1 MAEAEKKILSEKQ
14 PPVRHSVEEIREV
27 QSATLADAILKCK
40 PKPLSSRMIHLYFIL
55 LIATFCSCINGYDGS
70 VMGGINGQLQYREYF
85 HFDPDK
91 GTPAT
96 GIVYAIYTIG
106 NLVGS
111 FAAGPATDFRGVC
124 PAMPHHYAAR

>member
-1 MAEAEKKILSEKQ
+1 MAESEKQ
-14 PPVRHSVEEIREV
+14 AIAVQTSGDHGAEEIKEV

-40 PKPLSSRMIHLYFIL
+40 PKPLSRRMIHLYFIL
-55 LIATFCSCINGYDGS
+55 LVATFCSCINGYDGS

-106 NLVGS
+106 NLAGS
-111 FAAGPATDFRGVC
+111 FAAGPATDFRGGQSFL
-124 PAMPHHYAAR
+124 P